1 MHPLA
6 AVGFEEVDSQI
17 PERFEICLFHSPG
30 VLTFDLVRRG
40 SVAVAECVE
49 CPFGYISRLCE
60 FLVGIEQFDVRAS
73 ELVFGIGGDFDPRRL
88 F

>member
-1 MHPLA
+1 
-6 AVGFEEVDSQI
+6 
-17 PERFEICLFHSPG
+17 

-49 CPFGYISRLCE
+49 CLFGHINRLCE

-73 ELVFGIGGDFDPRRL
+73 ELVFGIGGGSDPHRL

>member
-6 AVGFEEVDSQI
+6 TVGFEEVDSQI
-17 PERFEICLFHSPG
+17 PERFGICLFHSPG
-30 VLTFDLVRRG
+30 VLTFDLVQRG

-49 CPFGYISRLCE
+49 CPFGHINRLCVSP
-60 FLVGIEQFDVRAS
+60 VGIEQFDVRAS
-73 ELVFGIGGDFDPRRL
+73 ALVFGIGGGFDPRRL